1 MKYILVIFFAAILMI
16 SNSAKAI
23 IHGENIIANT
33 VSTVNLNIKHQHYL
47 RSSNLWDKYESNCSA
62 VIVGTNPLTLISA
75 SHCFKEASVDALQLP
90 ILNIE
95 NAEDL
100 GISQH
105 KLIKALLKPYEDVE
119 KNVGLDIAVLIFE
132 ASIDETVVAIPIKK
146 NIDHVENV
154 YLCGFGLGY
163 LDKKGPNPKCGN
175 RKILK
180 SVNDFYQILPESY
193 EISDQMLHIKARAQF
208 NHKQEITNSAN
219 TLLAV
224 NRLDDKGKYSETLPM
239 PTFGDSG
246 GPWLIHENG
255 RYSVVAISSYVER
268 FYNKSVFWKFFNRD
282 TPLSEY
288 PYIAYGVR
296 LGEPEIQ
303 KLLDSAIKEGAD
315 IQFN

>member
-1 MKYILVIFFAAILMI
+1 MYKR
-16 SNSAKAI
+16 
-23 IHGENIIANT
+23 
-33 VSTVNLNIKHQHYL
+33 Q
-47 RSSNLWDKYESNCSA
+47 
-62 VIVGTNPLTLISA
+62 
-75 SHCFKEASVDALQLP
+75 
-90 ILNIE
+90 
-95 NAEDL
+95 
-100 GISQH
+100 
-105 KLIKALLKPYEDVE
+105 
-119 KNVGLDIAVLIFE
+119 
-132 ASIDETVVAIPIKK
+132 
-146 NIDHVENV
+146 
-154 YLCGFGLGY
+154 
-163 LDKKGPNPKCGN
+163 
-175 RKILK
+175 
-180 SVNDFYQILPESY
+180 
-193 EISDQMLHIKARAQF
+193 
-208 NHKQEITNSAN
+208 
-219 TLLAV
+219 AV